1 VNPNHKEIN
10 VKNDL
15 ENPNSVFNF
24 YRQLL
29 AFRKGNADLIYGD
42 YKDIAPNHPEIFAY
56 TRTGKNSTYLVVLN
70 MSGKKVKFNAGA
82 KFSNYQLVLDNQGE
96 KNTSLH
102 STILTLAPWEAI
114 IYKSK

>member
-1 VNPNHKEIN
+1 
-10 VKNDL
+10 
-15 ENPNSVFNF
+15 
-24 YRQLL
+24 
-29 AFRKGNADLIYGD
+29 
-42 YKDIAPNHPEIFAY
+42 
-56 TRTGKNSTYLVVLN
+56 

-82 KFSNYQLVLDNQGE
+82 KYSNYQLVLDNQGE